1 MSNDLVLQPPGEDSQ
16 VTQVSADDEDE
27 KQAKTE
33 VLGRRSIYLSISL
46 SLSLVLTFV
55 CGR

>member
-1 MSNDLVLQPPGEDSQ
+1 MNKDIPILQPPGEDSQ

-33 VLGRRSIYLSISL
+33 VLGRRSIYLSI
-46 SLSLVLTFV
+46 
-55 CGR
+55 